1 MLNNR
6 ILDWRDEKLLKLGKR
21 LIRIASKRRVA
32 FNQVSED
39 NFKQICD
46 ATDNIDN
53 IHISDELMDEYNR
66 VQKIVNHPD
75 YIAL

>member
-1 MLNNR
+1 MLKDR

-21 LIRIASKRRVA
+21 LISIASKRRVA

-39 NFKQICD
+39 NFKQICN

-53 IHISDELMDEYNR
+53 IHISDELMDEYKR
-66 VQKIVNHPD
+66 VEDIVNHPD
-75 YIAL
+75 YII

>member
-6 ILDWRDEKLLKLGKR
+6 ILDWRDEKLLNLGKR
-21 LIRIASKRRVA
+21 LISIASKRRMA

-39 NFKQICD
+39 NFKKICD

-66 VQKIVNHPD
+66 IQEIVNHPD
-75 YIAL
+75 YII

>member
-6 ILDWRDEKLLKLGKR
+6 ILDWRDRQFLKLGKR
-21 LIRIASKRRVA
+21 LIRIASKRRVS

-46 ATDNIDN
+46 ATNNIDN
-53 IHISDELMDEYNR
+53 IHIIDELMDGYKWVKET
-66 VQKIVNHPD
+66 VNK
-75 YIAL
+75 

>member
-1 MLNNR
+1 MLKDR

-21 LIRIASKRRVA
+21 LINIASKRRVA

-46 ATDNIDN
+46 ATNNIDN
-53 IHISDELMDEYNR
+53 IHISDELMDEYKR
-66 VQKIVNHPD
+66 VEDIVNHPD

>member
-21 LIRIASKRRVA
+21 LISIASKRRVN

-66 VQKIVNHPD
+66 IQEIVNHPD
-75 YIAL
+75 YII